1 MKRSRLW
8 FWNSLLGLAT
18 AFSVASLTAADR
30 PDREKKSSRPA
41 PPAKAKDNPP
51 PRAERSAP
59 PAKIEAP
66 RRVEAPRNDPKP
78 APRMERNVVAPKIEL
93 PRKVET
99 PRIDPKR
106 IQPVQRMERNPPK
119 IDLKLRDE
127 RPKQLTPP
135 VQVVPRQGGNGA
147 PKIEL
152 PRAIEVKKPDP
163 APGGRSGNDNTP
175 RRGGDTP
182 RSPRDDKGNND
193 KGNNQTPKIDL
204 PGRRD
209 GDGNKGG
216 VPGGILPKPG
226 DRPRGN
232 DGVPGAGSGLPGLP
246 GRDNKP
252 GQPGGRDDK
261 KPGDGLPVLPGP
273 RDRDDKKPDG
283 GTPVVPELRDR
294 DNKKPGE
301 GLPGLPGRDRGDGK
315 PGGPGMRDRD
325 DKQPGDNLPGLPGR
339 DRGDGKPGLPG
350 IRDRDDN
357 KPGLPGVGPRDRD
370 NKSPGIVPG
379 VGPGSKDGP
388 RDGLP
393 GMKDR
398 DGRPGGKDADESLP
412 RLPGRGDDGPGR
424 DGPGRDGPGRDG
436 PGRDDKRGPG
446 GDRDR
451 DRPDFTNR
459 PVKQIKIDPT
469 DRIGDHIKD
478 DKAQEAFK
486 NMRHARNADQ
496 LQAEFAKLRGSDA
509 IRNDPRLAA
518 INLDRVS
525 GRFQVRV
532 RDKEFDPL
540 VRSQVGQR
548 YQLDRQFQLLGRGD
562 VARQMR
568 FNHTLVQHGGWQKR
582 HVGPVFNRYTHHSF
596 SAWYPGPR
604 WYPRYCWQPVWSPW
618 VRWSFWTTV
627 MPIYDPRPFI
637 VRPIYYDPCPPVVV
651 YQYPVWQPLPVETA
665 GTWVDAPQVVVDQ
678 GNDLQLLAVRF
689 VDPGHKE
696 ENLGP
701 RFRVWLRNNSN
712 RVLQQPIDVT
722 LFASNDQQLATGALQ
737 AGVTLPEIP
746 ANEIVP
752 LDIRLPM
759 EVNQMGVDQEGN
771 RVPFQFLHAVVDS
784 RNALPETDKANNGAI
799 LDRGEIYPVD
809 PAAFSTDVTAA
820 APGTV
825 ISLAGEGLG
834 PEPGE
839 IIVTVG
845 DQQQSAEIRGWYDLG
860 VQFTV
865 PNLNVASAADAQ
877 IIVIRGDGAASNP
890 VPLNVAPESMIGTL
904 PMAPV
909 PGGAAVPPAPG
920 PVPVVPA
927 LNAPL
932 NPIE

>member
-1 MKRSRLW
+1 MKRSRVW
-8 FWNSLLGLAT
+8 FWNSLLGIAT
-18 AFSVASLTAADR
+18 AVSVASLAAADR
-30 PDREKKSSRPA
+30 KDRENKPSRPA
-41 PPAKAKDNPP
+41 PPAKAKENPP

-78 APRMERNVVAPKIEL
+78 APRMERNVPAPKIEL

-99 PRIDPKR
+99 PRIDPKP
-106 IQPVQRMERNPPK
+106 IQPVQRMERTPPK
-119 IDLKLRDE
+119 IDLKPRDE
-127 RPKQLTPP
+127 RPRSLTPP
-135 VQVVPRQGGNGA
+135 AQIVPRQGGNDA
-147 PKIEL
+147 PKIDL

-163 APGGRSGNDNTP
+163 APGGRGGNDNTP
-175 RRGGDTP
+175 RRGDDTP
-182 RSPRDDKGNND
+182 RSPRDDKGND
-193 KGNNQTPKIDL
+193 KGPKLDL

-209 GDGNKGG
+209 GDGNKG
-216 VPGGILPKPG
+216 VPGNILPKPG

-252 GQPGGRDDK
+252 GLPGG
-261 KPGDGLPVLPGP
+261 
-273 RDRDDKKPDG
+273 RDDKKPDG
-283 GTPVVPELRDR
+283 GTPVVPGLRDR
-294 DNKKPGE
+294 DNKKPG
-301 GLPGLPGRDRGDGK
+301 DG
-315 PGGPGMRDRD
+315 
-325 DKQPGDNLPGLPGR
+325 LPGLPGR

-350 IRDRDDN
+350 MRDQDKKPGENVPGLPGRDRGDG

-370 NKSPGIVPG
+370 NKSPGIIPG

-398 DGRPGGKDADESLP
+398 DGRPGKDVDETIP
-412 RLPGRGDDGPGR
+412 RLPGRDNDGPGR
-424 DGPGRDGPGRDG
+424 DGPGRDGKP
-436 PGRDDKRGPG
+436 GPG
-446 GDRDR
+446 GVDRDG
-451 DRPDFTNR
+451 DRPDFTKR

-469 DRIGDHIKD
+469 DRIGDRIKD
-478 DKAQEAFK
+478 DKAQEALR

-627 MPIYDPRPFI
+627 LPIYDPRPFV
-637 VRPIYYDPCPPVVV
+637 VRPIYYDPCPPIVV

-759 EVNQMGVDQEGN
+759 EVNQMGADQEGN

-784 RNALPETDKANNGAI
+784 RNALPESDKANNGAI

-932 NPIE
+932 SPIE